1 MPTPTRKMT
10 PTATNKP
17 MKRVFALI
25 AVLLICTV
33 FAMSAAAIP
42 AQAAGESAGVT
53 SADGQQDV
61 IVEEEDMAINLTL
74 TTTLIIT
81 ICSVLTVCVIVTAVI
96 LARRNR
102 AKA

>member
-1 MPTPTRKMT
+1 
-10 PTATNKP
+10 

-42 AQAAGESAGVT
+42 AHAAEQSTGVT
-53 SADGQQDV
+53 TADGQQDV
-61 IVEEEDMAINLTL
+61 IVQEEDLVIDLTL
-74 TTTLIIT
+74 ATTLIIT
-81 ICSVLTVCVIVTAVI
+81 ICSVLTVCIIVTAVI

-102 AKA
+102 S